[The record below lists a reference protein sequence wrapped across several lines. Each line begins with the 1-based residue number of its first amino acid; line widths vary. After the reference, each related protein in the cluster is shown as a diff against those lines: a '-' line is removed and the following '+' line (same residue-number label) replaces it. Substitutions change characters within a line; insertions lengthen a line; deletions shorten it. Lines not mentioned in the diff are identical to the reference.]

1 MYKNFN
7 RFYVN
12 NRHKKLCALII
23 FTWISLWFSIDTN
36 FEEIQG
42 FKNSLASALNASRV
56 FLVIFFFTLSISLT
70 LFILIKK
77 FSFKLNKNF
86 NNNLLL
92 ILFVYFTLQI
102 IGLYENSYKEF
113 NLNNLYLTLLSI
125 GTLNIFILV
134 NLLELE
140 KILKYL
146 LYISILIVFLFF
158 SVVILSKMNNLLF
171 NVHTS
176 DLYSFIHPNEII
188 LGHEYPRITGLSRML
203 AVVNIALIIC
213 FNPKKNFLSLLL
225 FTIILVFST
234 LIWGMQSRGTII
246 CFFVSLIIIIFFL
259 KNLKFYKALIFFFI
273 LTAIPII
280 IFESIRIPLLK
291 KKEINYNNY
300 KNDNVQSKDKENV
313 QSKDKELEIRLL
325 KTKHTSGRTDLWE
338 TAIKKYEKNKFF
350 GYGPQ
355 ADRFLLTN
363 LYKPNSYGTN
373 VSNGIIYAF
382 LCSGY
387 IAIIIFLFI
396 YYKISYLIYNF
407 FYKKIYLRKLD
418 ISIKISIVLLVFFSI
433 RSLIENSFSLF
444 SIDFLL
450 FLISITIVENY
461 LKKKHNNSHFN
472 FS

>member
-1 MYKNFN
+1 MYKNLN
-7 RFYVN
+7 SFYIN

-23 FTWISLWFSIDTN
+23 FTWISLWFSIGTN

-42 FKNSLASALNASRV
+42 FKNSLAGALNASRV
-56 FLVIFFFTLSISLT
+56 LLVIFFFTLSISLT

-203 AVVNIALIIC
+203 AVVNIALIIY
-213 FNPKKNFLSLLL
+213 FNPTKNFLSLLL
-225 FTIILVFST
+225 FTIILIFST

-273 LTAIPII
+273 LIAIPII
-280 IFESIRIPLLK
+280 IFESIRVPLLK

-300 KNDNVQSKDKENV
+300 KNDNVQSKDNDNV

-355 ADRFLLTN
+355 ADRFLLTD
-363 LYKPNSYGTN
+363 LHKLKHYGSN

-396 YYKISYLIYNF
+396 YYKIAYLIYNF

-418 ISIKISIVLLVFFSI
+418 ISIKISIVLLIFFSI

-461 LKKKHNNSHFN
+461 LTKKHNNSHFN